1 MEKSTVAAGEKEL
14 AEPGGFEMA
23 EVDKLV
29 AHPLNANV
37 MPAELLKKLKGHIGR
52 SGRYPALVVR
62 SLGNSKDF
70 ENQDDKLQILDGHH
84 RLVVL
89 EELGYRKV
97 RVDNWGDLSDGQ
109 AQLLVA
115 TLNRLEG
122 QDDADRRAE
131 LLGELQQS
139 LDLSATELAEVL
151 PESEEELQKLLE
163 LNDPPEELAEP
174 GSEQLALPWTIFA
187 TVEQIAVI
195 EDAIALAEESNPP
208 GEEGDTPQG
217 RALCFVAK
225 RFIQIQE
232 RDNPWP
238 GES

>member
-1 MEKSTVAAGEKEL
+1 MVAEL
-14 AEPGGFEMA
+14 DGFEMA

-29 AHPLNANV
+29 AHPLNANF

-70 ENQDDKLQILDGHH
+70 EDQAGKLQILDGHH

-89 EELGYRKV
+89 KELGYRKV

-122 QDDADRRAE
+122 QDDPDERAE
-131 LLGELQQS
+131 LLGQLQQS
-139 LDLSATELAEVL
+139 LDISVAELAEVL
-151 PESEEELQKLLE
+151 PESQEELEKFLE

-174 GSEQLALPWTIFA
+174 DAEQLALPWTIFA
-187 TVEQIAVI
+187 TVEQIAEI
-195 EDAIALAEESNPP
+195 EDAIALAEKTNPP
-208 GEEGDTPQG
+208 GEQGDTPQG

-238 GES
+238 GEN

>member
-1 MEKSTVAAGEKEL
+1 MAADL
-14 AEPGGFEMA
+14 DSFEMA

-70 ENQDDKLQILDGHH
+70 EDQADKLQILDGHH

-89 EELGYRKV
+89 KELGYRKV

-122 QDDADRRAE
+122 QDDPDRRAE
-131 LLGELQQS
+131 LLSELQQS
-139 LDLSATELAEVL
+139 LDISVAELAEIL
-151 PESEEELQKLLE
+151 PESQEELEKFLE
-163 LNDPPEELAEP
+163 LNDPPEELPEP
-174 GSEQLALPWTIFA
+174 DAEQLALPWTIFA
-187 TVEQIAVI
+187 TAEQIAVI
-195 EDAIALAEESNPP
+195 EDAIALGEESNPP
-208 GEEGDTPQG
+208 GEQGDTTQG

>member
-1 MEKSTVAAGEKEL
+1 MV
-14 AEPGGFEMA
+14 AEPSGFEMA
-23 EVDKLV
+23 AVDKLV
-29 AHPLNANV
+29 DHPLNANV

-70 ENQDDKLQILDGHH
+70 EDQAGKLQILDGHH

-89 EELGYRKV
+89 KELGYRKV

-115 TLNRLEG
+115 TLNRLQG
-122 QDDADRRAE
+122 RDDPDRRAE
-131 LLGELQQS
+131 LLGQLQQS
-139 LDLSATELAEVL
+139 LDFSATELAEVL
-151 PESEEELQKLLE
+151 PESQEELEKLLE
-163 LNDPPEELAEP
+163 LKDPPAELAEP
-174 GSEQLALPWTIFA
+174 DSEQLALPWTVFA

-195 EDAIALAEESNPP
+195 EEAIALAEASNPP
-208 GEEGDTPQG
+208 GEQGDTPQG
-217 RALCFVAK
+217 RALCLVAE
-225 RFIQIQE
+225 RFIQAQE
-232 RDNPWP
+232 RDDPWP